1 VRAFQPGLCLPI
13 HFYTGWQFFL
23 FLLFPLRLG
32 YDWRG
37 QRCGRFPN
45 ANSNGDSNCHS
56 NRYRNGYSDS
66 HRNGYCNCDRDRNAD
81 ARTQWQIFADTET
94 TSDTSA
100 SPVGPC
106 ISSDR

>member
-1 VRAFQPGLCLPI
+1 VRAFQRTHCLPI

-45 ANSNGDSNCHS
+45 ANTNSNGDSNGYRYANCH
-56 NRYRNGYSDS
+56 RYSYS
-66 HRNGYCNCDRDRNAD
+66 HRYGYGNCDRNAWTD
-81 ARTQWQIFADTET
+81 WEI
-94 TSDTSA
+94 
-100 SPVGPC
+100 
-106 ISSDR
+106 